1 MARASCDCE
10 CVPADDSHSRFRL
23 GHLEF
28 NSAVRE
34 SHLPAEMGSNT
45 TQTYTHRCGN
55 AQAQYCLET
64 TCQPCSVKDLVSEA
78 SAFGRDFQPVETK
91 FLGRCHFDRN
101 AFSSL
106 HPTAMRHI
114 KRITPLRPFPNLP
127 GSLKERQHWGRG
139 QANKHEH
146 RLHRL
151 AQGLLGSRSTRI
163 SAFRCA
169 VRLGRPREKVR
180 RHHNKMRQ

>member
-1 MARASCDCE
+1 MSRASCDCE
-10 CVPADDSHSRFRL
+10 CVPADDFHSRFRL

-28 NSAVRE
+28 ISAVRE

-55 AQAQYCLET
+55 APAQYCLET

-106 HPTAMRHI
+106 HPTRHA
-114 KRITPLRPFPNLP
+114 T
-127 GSLKERQHWGRG
+127 H
-139 QANKHEH
+139 QANHPTSTIPQPP
-146 RLHRL
+146 RLRER
-151 AQGLLGSRSTRI
+151 AATLGPGAS
-163 SAFRCA
+163 
-169 VRLGRPREKVR
+169 
-180 RHHNKMRQ
+180 